1 MELIKIENGVSIL
14 DTATSEK
21 IAQFERQ
28 IKAIKE
34 QEESIKNAILSE
46 METRGILKVQ
56 DEING
61 LSISYI
67 AETARETFDSKK
79 FKQEHSD
86 MYDEYIK
93 ITPVKASIRIKVK

>member
-1 MELIKIENGVSIL
+1 MKLIKIENGVPIL

-46 METRGILKVQ
+46 
-56 DEING
+56 ING

-67 AETARETFDSKK
+67 AETAREIFDSKK